1 MTIEALEL
9 RGIPFRRKK
18 NLSAVVAIIVIDW
31 SRYHLCTYISSKTG
45 STLQMLTGHGLI
57 IIRPAAISNGDW
69 QAS

>member
-9 RGIPFRRKK
+9 RGIPFRRKQ

-31 SRYHLCTYISSKTG
+31 SRYHPKTG